1 MAKERKKIS
10 NRFKNRFEG
19 TTPSL
24 PDNQEVN
31 KALSKVIDI
40 QPTTTT
46 PKSSAKKG
54 RPSLGK
60 NRVKFTT
67 MIDPKKR
74 DQLKHIAINRGVSLA
89 DLLDSMIDKLIEEQ

>member
-10 NRFKNRFEG
+10 NRFKNRFEN
-19 TTPSL
+19 TPSL

-31 KALSKVIDI
+31 KALSKVIEI
-40 QPTTTT
+40 KPTPVTP
-46 PKSSAKKG
+46 PKSNTKKG
-54 RPSLGK
+54 RPPLGK

-89 DLLDSMIDKLIEEQ
+89 DLLDSMIDQLIEKQ